1 MSETKPDSQK
11 EPVPFDPRVMQ
22 MLVCPLT
29 KTQLELD
36 KERCELISHAA
47 RLAFPIRKG
56 IPLLYVGEARHLT
69 DEEVNARRHR
79 AHEGETGDMSAE

>member
-1 MSETKPDSQK
+1 MSETKSDSQK

-36 KERCELISHAA
+36 KERCELISYAA

-56 IPLLYVGEARHLT
+56 IPLLYVGEARHLS
-69 DEEVNARRHR
+69 DDEVNARRHPIQQGDTG
-79 AHEGETGDMSAE
+79 EGAL